1 MKECAVQH
9 MQKQVTDVSFWR
21 GSGRGGCGE
30 RGRVEGE
37 VLIVE
42 CALTRK
48 RFKSLV
54 SLCVNGIHSLLAHLG
69 SRRGG
74 GGEGRKGEERGREG
88 RWERR
93 GEHGRGRLVM

>member
-1 MKECAVQH
+1 MKECAVQY
-9 MQKQVTDVSFWR
+9 MQKQVMDVSFWR
-21 GSGRGGCGE
+21 GRGEEGVGRGESGG
-30 RGRVEGE
+30 G

-42 CALTRK
+42 CVLTRK

-74 GGEGRKGEERGREG
+74 GGEGRKGEEREREG
-88 RWERR
+88 RREGK
-93 GEHGRGRLVM
+93 GEHDRGRLVM